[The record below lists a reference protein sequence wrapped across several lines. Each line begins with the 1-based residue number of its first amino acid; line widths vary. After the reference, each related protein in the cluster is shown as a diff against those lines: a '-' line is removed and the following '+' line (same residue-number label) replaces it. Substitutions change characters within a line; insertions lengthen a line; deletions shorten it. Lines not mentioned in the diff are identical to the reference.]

1 MKHIKLFENRII
13 QWIVIYIPLE
23 QPYSYSVS
31 LFDDINSA
39 ENYYI
44 EFVNELIL
52 EKNAM
57 KRIFFIEGGRSD
69 NKNSIQISNIED
81 AKNWLYDNPEYIVD
95 IQSIENQGKYDL
107 PYELQIAR
115 DTKKYNI

>member
-1 MKHIKLFENRII
+1 MKHIKLFENQII

-44 EFVNELIL
+44 EFINEL
-52 EKNAM
+52 A
-57 KRIFFIEGGRSD
+57 D

-81 AKNWLYDNPEYIVD
+81 AENWLHDNPEYIVD

-107 PYELQIAR
+107 PYELQIDR
-115 DTKKYNI
+115 DTKKYNV

>member
-52 EKNAM
+52 EKNA
-57 KRIFFIEGGRSD
+57 D